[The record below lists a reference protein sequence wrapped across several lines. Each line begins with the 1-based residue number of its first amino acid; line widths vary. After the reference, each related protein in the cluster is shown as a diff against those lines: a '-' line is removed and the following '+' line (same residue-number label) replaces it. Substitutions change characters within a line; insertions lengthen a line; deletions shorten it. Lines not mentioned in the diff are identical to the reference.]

1 MTRIYTRGGDRG
13 ETSLGS
19 GARVP
24 KSGRRVGVYGDVDE
38 LNSVLGCCVAHLVA
52 DGAPAEAAGLA
63 TELTALQS
71 RLFDLGAVLA
81 DPRRSAELMLPE
93 APADPFEAARL
104 ESLIDAHDASL
115 APLRQ
120 FILPGGTLAAAHLHL
135 ARTVCRRAERAA
147 VALAVDEAVPAG
159 ALIFLNRLSDYLF
172 TLARAANRVAGLPDV
187 PWLPGTPSRGGKE
200 T

>member
-13 ETSLGS
+13 ETSLGD

-24 KSGRRVGVYGDVDE
+24 KTSRRVGVYGEVDE
-38 LNSVLGCCVAHLVA
+38 LNSVLGCCVALLA
-52 DGAPAEAAGLA
+52 REGGSEEAGLA
-63 TELTALQS
+63 AELTALQS

-81 DPRRSAELMLPE
+81 DPRRSAELMAAG

-104 ESLIDAHDASL
+104 EGLIDAHDARL

-120 FILPGGTLAAAHLHL
+120 FILPGGTAAAAHLHL

-147 VALAVDEAVPAG
+147 VALSGSEAVPAG
-159 ALIFLNRLSDYLF
+159 ALMFLNRLSDYLF
-172 TLARAANRVAGLPDV
+172 TLARAANRAAGLADV
-187 PWLPGTPSRGGKE
+187 PWRGGKDA
-200 T
+200 